1 MSFKWNNEGCYFN
14 HFAASVLQTN
24 AEPKSENIDMTEK
37 RFIKHCSTVCLGQ
50 SFQYPA
56 LREKLLDST
65 RAQVFRNALIIDF
78 KTGCSIVFAYGVV
91 VHWNLSLDDR
101 RALQAILLDYAVK
114 ADADPQEDNFTY
126 EVGCEQ
132 DRIQRDHLEL
142 QSEDVKVLLALSHA
156 MAQSIKLAAFEGH
169 AIDTIQTTS
178 HLPQALAREGVIK
191 LNRKAMAK
199 IRGQLFLTK
208 SDIILNY
215 DLLDTPE
222 FFWEHPEYQ
231 NIYSMAANYL
241 EISQRTEVLSKK
253 LETIHELLEMLA
265 DEQKHQH
272 SSALEWIIIG
282 LIAVEIVMSLLDKLL

>member
-1 MSFKWNNEGCYFN
+1 
-14 HFAASVLQTN
+14 
-24 AEPKSENIDMTEK
+24 MTEN
-37 RFIKHCSTVCLGQ
+37 RTIKHCLTVCLAQ
-50 SFQYPA
+50 SFQFVK

-65 RAQVFRNALIIDF
+65 RAQVFRNALIVDF
-78 KTGCSIVFAYGVV
+78 KTGCSVVFSYGVV
-91 VHWNLSLDDR
+91 VHWNIDLDDR
-101 RALQAILLDYAVK
+101 RSLQDILLDYAIK
-114 ADADPQEDNFTY
+114 PDAEPQEDNFSY
-126 EVGCEQ
+126 EVECEQ
-132 DRIQRDHLEL
+132 DRFQHDHIEL
-142 QSEDVKVLLALSHA
+142 QSGDFKVLLALSHA

-169 AIDTIQTTS
+169 AIDTIHTTS
-178 HLPQALAREGVIK
+178 HLPQALARDGVIK
-191 LNRKAMAK
+191 LNRKTMAK

-241 EISQRTEVLSKK
+241 EIRQRTDVLSKK

-272 SSALEWIIIG
+272 SSALEWIIIW
-282 LIAVEIVMSLLDKLL
+282 LIAVEIVMSLLDKLF